1 MAVLIDLN
9 KVPFAYEADRKCFVI
24 SEKDVQFATT
34 YTVKSTSGNQKN
46 FDMTHSTGSEW
57 DPNTR
62 YVYKSE
68 DGLLLEVCNDAEMVK
83 VAAANYLKAKLRK

>member
-1 MAVLIDLN
+1 MAVSIDLN
-9 KVPFAYEADRKCFVI
+9 KISFAYEADRKCFVI
-24 SEKDVQFATT
+24 SEKDVRFATT
-34 YTVKSTSGNQKN
+34 YMLISTSGAQKK

>member
-34 YTVKSTSGNQKN
+34 YTVKSTSDS
-46 FDMTHSTGSEW
+46 FYW
-57 DPNTR
+57 
-62 YVYKSE
+62 
-68 DGLLLEVCNDAEMVK
+68 
-83 VAAANYLKAKLRK
+83 